1 MDMATTTHKEPTMN
15 ADFQILSLDSDCG
28 RYTITLKGATWFLVN
43 KQTGEKN
50 RLSTNMEDAIN
61 IAQTFMRN

>member
-1 MDMATTTHKEPTMN
+1 MN

-43 KQTGEKN
+43 KETGEKN